1 MSAIERSTELQTDRR
16 PSVSSLEES
25 KVAEGTLKK
34 KKKKKRREKKTRQTW
49 FGHGPD
55 RQDIVCGV
63 ARLARHDMSKAGR
76 KERRTKIVQFQ

>member
-34 KKKKKRREKKTRQTW
+34 KKKKKEGKKRHVRHGSDMVQT
-49 FGHGPD
+49 D
-55 RQDIVCGV
+55 RILCVEWP
-63 ARLARHDMSKAGR
+63 AWRDM
-76 KERRTKIVQFQ
+76 I